1 VIRVITYFGGSFL
14 PLRQSKAL
22 YKVGFFEEITG
33 DLQKKAEFATRII
46 NTSALHSNW
55 KIYWNLATFRK
66 SYKRKI
72 LVSFAKAIILHRKI
86 QVRNTYK

>member
-1 VIRVITYFGGSFL
+1 MIRVITYFGGSFL

-46 NTSALHSNW
+46 NTSALPCVYMITDAKMVHA
-55 KIYWNLATFRK
+55 LTFDMP
-66 SYKRKI
+66 KRYFLKI
-72 LVSFAKAIILHRKI
+72 LQRLH
-86 QVRNTYK
+86 YYD

>member
-1 VIRVITYFGGSFL
+1 MIRVITYFGGSFL

-46 NTSALHSNW
+46 NTSALPCVYMLSI
-55 KIYWNLATFRK
+55 KQFGQ
-66 SYKRKI
+66 KI
-72 LVSFAKAIILHRKI
+72 LRFAFELISTL
-86 QVRNTYK
+86 

>member
-1 VIRVITYFGGSFL
+1 MVGKFVIILFFLINEGFVIRVITYFGGSFL

-46 NTSALHSNW
+46 NTSALPCV
-55 KIYWNLATFRK
+55 YM
-66 SYKRKI
+66 
-72 LVSFAKAIILHRKI
+72 
-86 QVRNTYK
+86 VRRRL

>member
-1 VIRVITYFGGSFL
+1 MTILFFLINEEFVISVITYFGGSFL

-46 NTSALHSNW
+46 NTSALPCV
-55 KIYWNLATFRK
+55 YM
-66 SYKRKI
+66 
-72 LVSFAKAIILHRKI
+72 VKASMIEF
-86 QVRNTYK
+86 VW